1 MPRINETRRRSLL
14 KAVSF
19 RIIEIALDTL
29 ILSIFLEIHLALGL
43 ALALEGLCL
52 LLHYGF
58 ERLWNRTDYGR
69 GFIED
74 KGDALASL
82 RRGLN
87 DAKQGRVSRI
97 DLDNL

>member
-1 MPRINETRRRSLL
+1 MPRINETRKRSLL

-43 ALALEGLCL
+43 AIALEGLCL

-58 ERLWNRTDYGR
+58 ERLWNRTDFGR
-69 GFIED
+69 DIVKE
-74 KGDALASL
+74 K
-82 RRGLN
+82 
-87 DAKQGRVSRI
+87 
-97 DLDNL
+97 